1 MIVVVVVVAAVVVVV
16 VRLFYQQIMLFAHV
30 RYKVYCTRYDNYY
43 FLLFLLASY

>member
-1 MIVVVVVVAAVVVVV
+1 MLVVVVVVVAAVVVVV

-30 RYKVYCTRYDNYY
+30 QGVLYGNYY